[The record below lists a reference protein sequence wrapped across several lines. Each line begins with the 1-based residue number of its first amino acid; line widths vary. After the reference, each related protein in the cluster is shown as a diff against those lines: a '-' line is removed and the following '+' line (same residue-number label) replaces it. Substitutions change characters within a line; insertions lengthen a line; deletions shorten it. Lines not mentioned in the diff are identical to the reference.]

1 MSEEPTSLHA
11 ETNAQEPMLS
21 RLFSAFRYRNYRFY
35 WIGQLFSVLA
45 LNMEHVALAW
55 LVVVLTD
62 SPLMLGFTGLAFA
75 VPRVGLVLVGGA
87 IADRADRRKIMVL
100 TQSLL
105 GTLYFALG
113 ILVLLEHIAFWHV
126 VGFAFLS
133 GFLRAFDRPSRYA
146 LLPQMV
152 PKEETA
158 NAVAL
163 GSSVWQTCRLV
174 GPALAGLMIYL
185 LGVGQTFVACSVSS
199 VVAVALW
206 YCIRT
211 APVVRRGDGGMLKN
225 IMAGLDFVRHNE
237 VFYTLLGLTCFNSI
251 FGMSYVIL
259 LPIFARNILLV
270 GPRGFGLLQSSSGV
284 GALLGTLA
292 VAYLAQAGRR
302 GWQTLIGSAVFGLL
316 LICFGFSTSYAL
328 SLALIFFLGLFN
340 QLYLTSINTMLQLRL
355 PDDLRGRVLGLFGLT
370 WDLMPLGGALAG
382 ALAEFAGAPISI
394 AFGGL
399 MVAMLAFYAMARVPT
414 MRELE

>member
-1 MSEEPTSLHA
+1 MSEETTSPHA

-35 WIGQLFSVLA
+35 WTGQLFSVLA

-113 ILVLLEHIAFWHV
+113 ILVLMEHIAFWHV
-126 VGFAFLS
+126 VAFAFLS

-199 VVAVALW
+199 GVAVALW

>member
-1 MSEEPTSLHA
+1 MTDESSTASEA
-11 ETNAQEPMLS
+11 MNAQASTLS

-35 WIGQLFSVLA
+35 WTGQLFSVLA

-55 LVVVLTD
+55 LVVVLTE
-62 SPLMLGFTGLAFA
+62 SPLMLGVTGLAFA

-87 IADRADRRKIMVL
+87 IADRADRRRIMVL

-105 GTLYFALG
+105 GALYLGLG
-113 ILVLLEHIAFWHV
+113 ILVLTEDIAFWHV

-152 PKEETA
+152 PKEEIA

-174 GPALAGLMIYL
+174 GPALAGLLIYL
-185 LGVGQTFVACSVSS
+185 LGVGETFVACSVSS
-199 VVAVALW
+199 AVAVALW
-206 YCIRT
+206 YFIRT
-211 APVVRRGDGGMLKN
+211 AAVVHSGDAGMLKN
-225 IMAGLDFVRHNE
+225 IMAGLDFVRQNE

-284 GALLGTLA
+284 GALLGTLT

-302 GWQTLIGSAVFGLL
+302 GWQTLIGSAIFGLL

-328 SLALIFFLGLFN
+328 SLGLIFFLGLFN
-340 QLYLTSINTMLQLRL
+340 QLYLTSINTMLQVRL

-370 WDLMPLGGALAG
+370 WDLMPLGGAIVG
-382 ALAEFAGAPISI
+382 ALAEYAGAPISI

-399 MVAMLAFYAMARVPT
+399 MVAMLALYAMVRVPT

>member
-1 MSEEPTSLHA
+1 MTQKTVSASA
-11 ETNAQEPMLS
+11 AMNDQGSMLS

-35 WIGQLFSVLA
+35 WTGQLFSVLA
-45 LNMEHVALAW
+45 LNMEHVAQSW

-62 SPLMLGFTGLAFA
+62 SPLMLGVTGLAYA
-75 VPRVGLVLVGGA
+75 VPRVSFVLVGGA

-105 GTLYFALG
+105 GALYLALG
-113 ILVLLEHIAFWHV
+113 ILVVTETVTFWHV
-126 VGFAFLS
+126 VGFSFLS

-163 GSSVWQTCRLV
+163 GSSVWQACRLV
-174 GPALAGLMIYL
+174 GPALAGLLIYL
-185 LGVGQTFVACSVSS
+185 LGVGQTFFACFVSS
-199 VVAVALW
+199 GVGVSLW
-206 YCIRT
+206 YFIRT
-211 APVVRRGDGGMLKN
+211 APVVRRSDGGVLKN
-225 IMAGLDFVRHNE
+225 IMAGLDFVRQNQ
-237 VFYTLLGLTCFNSI
+237 VFYTLLGLTCFNSV

-270 GPRGFGLLQSSSGV
+270 GSRGLGFLHSSSGV
-284 GALLGTLA
+284 GALLGTLT

-302 GWQTLIGSAVFGLL
+302 GWQTLIGSAIFGLL
-316 LICFGFSTSYAL
+316 LMCFGFSTSYQL

-340 QLYLTSINTMLQLRL
+340 QLYLTSINTILQLRL

-370 WDLMPLGGALAG
+370 WDLMPLGGAIVG
-382 ALAEFAGAPISI
+382 ALAEYAGAPVAI
-394 AFGGL
+394 ALGGL
-399 MVAMLAFYAMARVPT
+399 LVAIMALYAMARMPT
-414 MRELE
+414 VRELE